1 MRRAGRTRCGLA
13 RARVAA
19 DCGRPER
26 GVLRRARVRASAA
39 SHGAAR
45 PRHSLSADW
54 SPSRLRRIAL
64 RKSARGRHPPT
75 DRRTRGQSRDW
86 RVARRLPNPPHR
98 SAAVRE
104 AGNHGGRRACAGAL
118 GALFHDIQAETDGSW
133 TVWSGSVRGMHTIA
147 GCASRRSTLRS
158 WANARLPSSAGI
170 QSAIKWY
177 TSTAAVAAPSGTW

>member
-1 MRRAGRTRCGLA
+1 VRRASRTRCALA

-19 DCGRPER
+19 VCGRPER

-45 PRHSLSADW
+45 PRHSQSADW

-64 RKSARGRHPPT
+64 RQSARGRHPPT
-75 DRRTRGQSRDW
+75 NRRTRGESRDGRVCPATAEPTAPKRCRTRSWQSW
-86 RVARRLPNPPHR
+86 RPP
-98 SAAVRE
+98 SM
-104 AGNHGGRRACAGAL
+104 HGCTRCPL
-118 GALFHDIQAETDGSW
+118 HDIQAETDGSW

-147 GCASRRSTLRS
+147 GCASRRSRLRS

-177 TSTAAVAAPSGTW
+177 TSTAAVAAASGTW